1 MYNKCVKQYQ
11 YDVNKKRRKIKHLEK
26 YEFKTIVTKYVNV
39 FVDKKIIKSSSIEE
53 YKTTIYK
60 VL

>member
-26 YEFKTIVTKYVNV
+26 YEFRRIVTKDVNV
-39 FVDKKIIKSSSIEE
+39 FVDLKESLNQ
-53 YKTTIYK
+53 
-60 VL
+60 VV